1 MIAKIRNNFTLIGK
15 LGKAKNKD
23 KKEVELTEIT
33 SKTSKWK
40 GFSFEAMINCGEDGN
55 HRVKFFGGD
64 NTKGKGFDDKT
75 FKDGDNEFKVRYEDR
90 NDPEGLS
97 KVKRVYKRTI
107 KFLNGEIKEFIYQGE
122 FVEYIAEN
130 IEMLSSLNL
139 KLTGELELSLSND
152 KKVLYKKYS
161 VNHIEEVEEDEKPKA
176 RGTMQLFYTSSS
188 VDRNLFDG
196 QGKLNIPYLNDIGN
210 KISLKC
216 FIETR
221 NQNKNL
227 SMETIFYPIE
237 VSLDM
242 RNLDFTN
249 DKHVRMANL
258 MIKNF
263 DVKDNNVYATCWE
276 AKFINAQEIIQ
287 YTPEQIEQ
295 LLTPEEREYAEL
307 FGESVDEIIAR
318 KQGDNVYGD
327 RINETRIFKPNKN
340 LPIKTEQPS
349 VTVDMLEIY
358 KSIETEQKTEVL
370 LEEKKETKKEKDIQ
384 EDEFEELFG

>member
-15 LGKAKNKD
+15 ISKAKNKD
-23 KKEVELTEIT
+23 KKEVELTEVV
-33 SKTSKWK
+33 SKTGNWL
-40 GFSFEAMINCGEDGN
+40 GYSFEAMVNCGEDGS

-64 NTKGKGFDDKT
+64 NLKGKKFEDKT
-75 FKDGDNEFKVRYEDR
+75 FKDGDTTFKVKYDDR
-90 NDPEGLS
+90 NDPEELS
-97 KVKRVYKRTI
+97 KVKRMYKRTI
-107 KFLNGEIKEFIYQGE
+107 KFLDGTIKEFIYQGE
-122 FVEYIAEN
+122 FVEYIASN
-130 IEMLSSLNL
+130 IEMLSALNL
-139 KLTGELELSLSND
+139 KLTGELELNLLND
-152 KKVLYKKYS
+152 KKTLYKKY
-161 VNHIEEVEEDEKPKA
+161 VINHIEEVAEDEKAKA
-176 RGTMQLFYTSSS
+176 RGTMQLFYNVNSI
-188 VDRNLFDG
+188 DRNLFDD

-210 KISLKC
+210 KVKLNC

-221 NQNKNL
+221 NQNKSL

-242 RNLDFTN
+242 RNLDFAN

-263 DVKDNNVYATCWE
+263 DVKDNNIYATCWE

-327 RINETRIFKPNKN
+327 RINEIRIFKPNKN
-340 LPIKTEQPS
+340 MPIKTEQPS

-358 KSIETEQKTEVL
+358 KSIEIPTKENVL
-370 LEEKKETKKEKDIQ
+370 IEDKKEEKKEQDISV
-384 EDEFEELFG
+384 DEFEDLF